1 MISPGRIRFLY
12 IFVYTILKMITRI
25 TRWGNSLA
33 IRLPNKYI
41 KQTRFKENE
50 DLEMILEN
58 GLIILKP
65 IEKKRTRM
73 TMDELTQGMTEEG
86 ILDQYEDWGT
96 VGKEDFDV

>member
-1 MISPGRIRFLY
+1 
-12 IFVYTILKMITRI
+12 
-25 TRWGNSLA
+25 
-33 IRLPNKYI
+33 
-41 KQTRFKENE
+41 
-50 DLEMILEN
+50 MILEN